1 MYTYNCLTYQM
12 FTIQYYYAGKGTNT
26 KTRDIDS
33 DSDSDSGVIVAI
45 VVSVLVASGIVV
57 DMSLL
62 FIRILLQKR

>member
-1 MYTYNCLTYQM
+1 M
-12 FTIQYYYAGKGTNT
+12 
-26 KTRDIDS
+26 KTR

-57 DMSLL
+57 AMSLL